1 MACPPEAAQSFFPL
15 RCLKVGKVIRGRSV
29 GTNVLAYLMLEGD
42 RTSAA
47 QELYERDA
55 DWRSEA
61 FIMVEFS
68 NVLTTYVRTKTLT
81 RDQGLKLLVGAEEFM
96 PILTSVPHAR
106 ALGAAV
112 QFGISAYDARFIAL
126 AMQMKVRLVTE
137 DAKLRAAV
145 PLWTDSIA
153 NAIA

>member
-1 MACPPEAAQSFFPL
+1 VVL
-15 RCLKVGKVIRGRSV
+15 VD
-29 GTNVLAYLMLEGD
+29 TNVLAYLMLEGD

-47 QELYERDA
+47 QELFERDA

-68 NVLTTYVRTKTLT
+68 NVLTTYVRTKVLS
-81 RDQGLKLLVGAEEFM
+81 RDQGLKLLAGAEELV
-96 PILTSVPHAR
+96 PELTRVQHAR
-106 ALGAAV
+106 ALETAT

-126 AMQMKVRLVTE
+126 AIQMKVELVTE

-145 PLWTDSIA
+145 PSWTVSLADA
-153 NAIA
+153 GA

>member
-1 MACPPEAAQSFFPL
+1 VVL
-15 RCLKVGKVIRGRSV
+15 VD
-29 GTNVLAYLMLEGD
+29 TNVLAYLMLEGD

-47 QELYERDA
+47 RALYERDA

-68 NVLTTYVRTKTLT
+68 NVLSTYVRTKALT
-81 RDQGLKLLVGAEEFM
+81 RDQGLKLLAGAEQLV
-96 PILTSVPHAR
+96 PVLTTVPHVR
-106 ALGAAV
+106 GLEAAM

-126 AMQMKVRLVTE
+126 AMQMRVKLVTE

-145 PLWTDSIA
+145 PSWTASLADA
-153 NAIA
+153 PG